1 MAGDKQVICAKRE
14 AEYFFGEGWTDR
26 NSLIRLEK
34 FDFARKSD
42 KPVACATAVLVRLFP
57 RKQGSCPWRFLEQR
71 SDSRFI

>member
-1 MAGDKQVICAKRE
+1 VICGNRE
-14 AEYFFGEGWTDR
+14 AKYFWQRDWTDR

-42 KPVACATAVLVRLFP
+42 KPVACATAVLVRLFL

-71 SDSRFI
+71 GDSRFI